1 MTLVVIKL
9 LWSAD
14 EVQIKLKL
22 SGDEGQTKLELEG
35 MLWLMSKR
43 PSSQEYNAYY
53 EQYVRLVPEGDIS
66 DILAES
72 LKSTTEFLSDIPQ
85 DKWNSRYAEGK
96 WSLKQVLGHV
106 NDGERIMS
114 YRLLRIA
121 RGDKTPLAGFDQD
134 ELMKGISFD
143 DYALSELIEDYMHI
157 RRSTLSLIRGLNEDA
172 WERIGLVNDNDM
184 SVRALAYIIA
194 GHEIHHLNIIKERYL
209 A

>member
-1 MTLVVIKL
+1 
-9 LWSAD
+9 
-14 EVQIKLKL
+14 
-22 SGDEGQTKLELEG
+22 
-35 MLWLMSKR
+35 MSKR
-43 PSSQEYNAYY
+43 PSNQEYNAYY

-66 DILAES
+66 NILAES

-172 WERIGLVNDNDM
+172 WERIGLVSDNDM